1 MLRRIPAL
9 VVLLL
14 VAATALVAAAEP
26 SEIVYSVHYVE
37 SGDARIRV
45 EIQRD
50 TAFDGEGQPVILTYS
65 PYNNL
70 ASAGDGQT
78 ANDGVAA
85 EYNPRGYARAV
96 ADVIGTRG
104 STGCWDYGGEAE
116 IQSGVDVVR
125 FLGGTTADEAGEKLT
140 WSNGK
145 VAMIGGSYNGTTATM
160 VASRGDEVPELAAI
174 VPQAAIS
181 RWYGYAYE
189 GGVRYFLNSFAP
201 TDEGFDTPLAFDLG
215 FGRTVEPMDATGR
228 PADLGDQTAARTGE
242 CGTAEHTEEAYSRQP
257 DYDEFWLARDYL
269 HDAEFRAAALIA
281 HGWQDYN
288 VKQRH
293 AIDLWD
299 AMPVDDPATHK
310 VDGVPFK
317 LLWMTQGT
325 HGGATDGELYPQLEL
340 EFFEHT
346 LRGVPLGELPL
357 LRERVRR
364 WPVRTVSA
372 TSDGESQGLLQH
384 SWPPR
389 DTSEL
394 TLHLGRTFDYPVDG
408 APREGLVGST
418 GETGILSLEPQD
430 DGAFAWIDTG
440 LASEPFAENDPL
452 NEPGHGY
459 YSLLYAS
466 PPLEGDLRIAGS
478 AQLDGWFRSATGPGV
493 HLTPILLDLA
503 PDGSATVAARG
514 FLNLDYRDGLE
525 EADPLGSF
533 EWAHAAVDLLP
544 QDHTF
549 RAGHR
554 IAVLTMSSNT
564 VWAVPGNPGGA
575 VNIANGPIEGVTE
588 RGTVLRLPVVG
599 LRGPEHRLFVR
610 E

>member
-1 MLRRIPAL
+1 MRPRIPAVL
-9 VVLLL
+9 VILL

-26 SEIVYSVHYVE
+26 GEIVYSVHYVE
-37 SGDARIRV
+37 SGDARIRI

-50 TAFDGEGQPVILTYS
+50 TAFDPDGQPVILTYS
-65 PYNNL
+65 PYNNIP
-70 ASAGDGQT
+70 SAGDGMS
-78 ANDGVAA
+78 ANDGLAA
-85 EYNPRGYARAV
+85 TYNPLGYARAV

-116 IQSGVDVVR
+116 TQSGIDVVR
-125 FLGGTTADEAGEKLT
+125 FLGGTTPDENGDRLD
-140 WSNGK
+140 WSTGK

-160 VASRGDEVPELAAI
+160 VASRGPEVPELVAI

-215 FGRTVEPMDATGR
+215 FGRTVEPMDATSR
-228 PADLGDQTAARTGE
+228 PADLADQTAARSGE
-242 CGTAEHTEEAYSRQP
+242 CDTVQHTAEAYSRNP
-257 DYDEFWLARDYL
+257 DYGDFWKARDYL

-293 AIDLWD
+293 AIDLWG
-299 AMPVDDPATHK
+299 AMDVDDPSTRE

-325 HGGATDGELYPQLEL
+325 HGGATDGEAYPQLEL

-346 LRGVPLGELPL
+346 LRDVPLGKLPL
-357 LRERVRR
+357 LRQRIRKA
-364 WPVRTVSA
+364 PVQTVSA
-372 TSDGESQGLLQH
+372 TFDGATEPLQERD
-384 SWPPR
+384 WPPR
-389 DTSEL
+389 RTSEL
-394 TLHLGRTFDYPVDG
+394 TLHLGRVFDYDVDG
-408 APREGLVGST
+408 LPQEGLVGST
-418 GETGILSLEPQD
+418 GETGTLSLEPQD
-430 DGAFAWIDTG
+430 DGAFAWIDAG
-440 LASEPFAENDPL
+440 LASEPFVENDTQ

-459 YSLLYAS
+459 YSLLYS
-466 PPLEGDLRIAGS
+466 TPPLAEDVRIAGS

-493 HLTPILLDLA
+493 HLTPVLLDIA
-503 PDGSATVAARG
+503 PDGTAKVAERG
-514 FLNLDYRDGLE
+514 FLNLDYRNGLH

-533 EWAHAAVDLLP
+533 EYGRARVDLLP
-544 QDHTF
+544 QDYTF

-554 IAVLTMSSNT
+554 IAILTMSSNT
-564 VWAVPGNPGGA
+564 VWAVPGNPGGV
-575 VNIANGPIEGVTE
+575 VNIANGPLEGVTQ

-599 LRGPEHRLFVR
+599 LRGDPARLFVR
-610 E
+610 D